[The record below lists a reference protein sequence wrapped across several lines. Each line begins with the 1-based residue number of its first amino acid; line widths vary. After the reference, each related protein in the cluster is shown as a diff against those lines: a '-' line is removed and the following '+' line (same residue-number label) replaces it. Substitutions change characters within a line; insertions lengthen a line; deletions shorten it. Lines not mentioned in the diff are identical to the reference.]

1 MDYDLTK
8 IKAFSSREQSGDFS
22 IVSFTI
28 IDSYNIPQS
37 IVSSKIS
44 QFQNA
49 LTFASKLIEREK
61 SITDEYTRDSLFAE
75 YLKDI
80 KQVHATELSDAHQR
94 STTEITAKIG
104 PLVQQLSDKDRILTE
119 RLDEQRREY
128 EQQIKALQKSQ
139 KSVELELETL
149 KREAGAELDRELKAF
164 RKRIAQLESDL
175 QGKIQAE
182 TTIREQCHKEYEQ
195 RVDLIESKNKE
206 LLAVKDASLQ
216 EQKDRLEKR
225 EQELI
230 RKVHRNASSSFRG
243 QDGEQFF
250 ADLATDKMKWVMTYT
265 GDVDHS
271 CDYSTVIQNVPS
283 FIEVKNYTDTIPFKE
298 VTKFLNDMKLH
309 PEITFGVFV
318 SLNTSIQKKQAIP
331 ISMDW
336 INGNQCVMYIQS
348 FNELDH
354 DHVFLMIEQ
363 TARLAG
369 IITRNILQKEGENL
383 EANYQ
388 QRIDDAKI
396 YISNAISRSGKLSTK
411 IKADKIQITSL
422 LELSTMNILNELKQ
436 QNLELTT
443 AVQIMLGDTIEPV
456 SDEIDE
462 SIKDTTSPSESKLKK
477 RSKKP
482 APPKN

>member
-1 MDYDLTK
+1 MSLDFTK
-8 IKAFSSREQSGDFS
+8 IHTFISRESAGDVDILSFN
-22 IVSFTI
+22 VSN
-28 IDSYNIPQS
+28 SYDMP
-37 IVSSKIS
+37 VSLLTSHIS

-80 KQVHATELSDAHQR
+80 KEVHANELSEIQQR
-94 STTEITAKIG
+94 SITEITSKIG
-104 PLVQQLSDKDRILTE
+104 PLVQQLSEKDRNLSDH
-119 RLDEQRREY
+119 LDEQRREY
-128 EQQIKALQKSQ
+128 EQQIKLLHKSQ
-139 KSVELELETL
+139 KSVEAELESV
-149 KREAGAELDRELKAF
+149 KRESSAELDRELKAF
-164 RKRIAQLESDL
+164 RKKVAQLESDL

-182 TTIREQCHKEYEQ
+182 ATVREQCRKEYEQ
-195 RVDLIESKNKE
+195 RLELIEGKNKE
-206 LLAVKDASLQ
+206 LLAMKDASLQ
-216 EQKDRLEKR
+216 EQKERLEKR
-225 EQELI
+225 EEELI

-283 FIEVKNYTDTIPFKE
+283 FVEVKNYTDTIPFKE
-298 VTKFLNDMKLH
+298 VTKFLSDMKLH

-318 SLNTSIQKKQAIP
+318 SLNTGIQKKQAIP

-348 FNELDH
+348 FNELDQE
-354 DHVFLMIEQ
+354 HVFLMIEQ

-369 IITRNILQKEGENL
+369 IITRNILQKEGENI

-388 QRIDDAKI
+388 QRIDDAKT
-396 YISNAISRSGKLSTK
+396 YISNAISRSGKLATK
-411 IKADKIQITSL
+411 IKADKLQITSL
-422 LELSTMNILNELKQ
+422 LELSTMNVLNELKQ
-436 QNLELTT
+436 QNVELTT
-443 AVQIMLGDTIEPV
+443 AVQIMLGDNVEVV
-456 SDEIDE
+456 SDEVDE
-462 SIKDTTSPSESKLKK
+462 IVVESKPKKKAKKATTS
-477 RSKKP
+477 
-482 APPKN
+482 AKN

>member
-1 MDYDLTK
+1 MSLDFTK
-8 IKAFSSREQSGDFS
+8 IHTFISRESAGDVDILSFN
-22 IVSFTI
+22 VSN
-28 IDSYNIPQS
+28 SYDMP
-37 IVSSKIS
+37 VSLLTSHIS

-80 KQVHATELSDAHQR
+80 KEVHANELSEIQQR
-94 STTEITAKIG
+94 SITEITSKIG
-104 PLVQQLSDKDRILTE
+104 PLVQQLSEKDRNLSDH
-119 RLDEQRREY
+119 LDEQRREY
-128 EQQIKALQKSQ
+128 EQQIKLLHKSQ
-139 KSVELELETL
+139 KSVEAELESV
-149 KREAGAELDRELKAF
+149 KRESSAELDRELKAF
-164 RKRIAQLESDL
+164 RKKVAQLESDL

-182 TTIREQCHKEYEQ
+182 ATVREQCRKEYEQ
-195 RVDLIESKNKE
+195 RLELIEGKNKE
-206 LLAVKDASLQ
+206 LLAMKDASLQ
-216 EQKDRLEKR
+216 EQKERLEKR
-225 EQELI
+225 EEELI

-283 FIEVKNYTDTIPFKE
+283 FVEVKNYTDTIPFKE
-298 VTKFLNDMKLH
+298 VTKFLSDMKLH

-318 SLNTSIQKKQAIP
+318 SLNTGIQKKQAIP

-348 FNELDH
+348 FNELDQE
-354 DHVFLMIEQ
+354 HVFLMIEQ

-369 IITRNILQKEGENL
+369 IITRNILQKEGENI

-388 QRIDDAKI
+388 QRIDDAKT
-396 YISNAISRSGKLSTK
+396 YISNAISRSGKLATK
-411 IKADKIQITSL
+411 IKADKLQITSL
-422 LELSTMNILNELKQ
+422 LELSTMNVLNELKQ
-436 QNLELTT
+436 QNVELTT
-443 AVQIMLGDTIEPV
+443 AVQIMLGDNVEVV
-456 SDEIDE
+456 SDEVDE
-462 SIKDTTSPSESKLKK
+462 IVVESKPKKKTKKATTS
-477 RSKKP
+477 
-482 APPKN
+482 AKN

>member
-1 MDYDLTK
+1 MSLDLTT
-8 IKAFSSREQSGDFS
+8 INTFISREQTGDFS
-22 IVSFTI
+22 ILSFNVSN
-28 IDSYNIPQS
+28 SYEMP
-37 IVSSKIS
+37 VSLLTSHIS

-49 LTFASKLIEREK
+49 LTFASKLIDSEK
-61 SITDEYTRDSLFAE
+61 TITDEYTRDSLFAD

-80 KQVHATELSDAHQR
+80 KQLHANELSDIQQR
-94 STTEITAKIG
+94 STTEITTKIG
-104 PLVQQLSDKDRILTE
+104 PLVQQLSEKDRILTE
-119 RLDEQRREY
+119 RLDQQRCDY

-139 KSVELELETL
+139 KSVEAELESVR
-149 KREAGAELDRELKAF
+149 RESGAELDRELKAF
-164 RKRIAQLESDL
+164 RKKVAQLESDL

-182 TTIREQCHKEYEQ
+182 TTVREQCRKEYEQ
-195 RVDLIESKNKE
+195 RLELIEGKNKE
-206 LLAVKDASLQ
+206 LLAMKDASLQ
-216 EQKDRLEKR
+216 EQKERLEKR

-283 FIEVKNYTDTIPFKE
+283 FVEVKNYTDTIPFKE

-318 SLNTSIQKKQAIP
+318 SLNTGIQKKQAIP

-336 INGNQCVMYIQS
+336 INGNQCVMYVQS
-348 FNELDH
+348 FNELDQ

-388 QRIDDAKI
+388 QRIDDAKT
-396 YISNAISRSGKLSTK
+396 YISNAISRSGKLATK
-411 IKADKIQITSL
+411 IKADKIQIISL
-422 LELSTMNILNELKQ
+422 LELSTMNTLNELKQ
-436 QNLELTT
+436 QNVELTT
-443 AVQIMLGDTIEPV
+443 AVQIMLGDNIEPV
-456 SDEIDE
+456 SDEVDE
-462 SIKDTTSPSESKLKK
+462 VVVAAEPKPKKKAKKVSTST
-477 RSKKP
+477 
-482 APPKN
+482 KN

>member
-1 MDYDLTK
+1 MSLDFTK
-8 IKAFSSREQSGDFS
+8 IHTFISRESAGDVDILSFN
-22 IVSFTI
+22 VSN
-28 IDSYNIPQS
+28 SYDMP
-37 IVSSKIS
+37 VSLLTSHIS

-80 KQVHATELSDAHQR
+80 KQVHANELSEIQQR
-94 STTEITAKIG
+94 SITEITSKIG
-104 PLVQQLSDKDRILTE
+104 PLVQQLSEKDRNLTD
-119 RLDEQRREY
+119 RLDEQRCEY
-128 EQQIKALQKSQ
+128 EQQIKVLHKSQ
-139 KSVELELETL
+139 KTIEAELESV
-149 KREAGAELDRELKAF
+149 KRESSAELDRELKAF
-164 RKRIAQLESDL
+164 RKKVAQLESDL

-182 TTIREQCHKEYEQ
+182 ATVREQCRKEYEQ
-195 RVDLIESKNKE
+195 RLELIEGKNRE
-206 LLAVKDASLQ
+206 LLSMKDASLQ
-216 EQKDRLEKR
+216 EQKERLEKR

-283 FIEVKNYTDTIPFKE
+283 FVEVKNYTDTIPFKE
-298 VTKFLNDMKLH
+298 VTKFLSDMKLH

-318 SLNTSIQKKQAIP
+318 SLNTGIQKKQAIP

-348 FNELDH
+348 FNELDQE
-354 DHVFLMIEQ
+354 HVFLMIEQ

-388 QRIDDAKI
+388 QRIDDAKT
-396 YISNAISRSGKLSTK
+396 YISNAISRSGKLATK
-411 IKADKIQITSL
+411 IKADKLQITSL
-422 LELSTMNILNELKQ
+422 LELSTMNVLNELKQ
-436 QNLELTT
+436 QNVELTT
-443 AVQIMLGDTIEPV
+443 AVQIMLGDNVEVV
-456 SDEIDE
+456 SDEVDE
-462 SIKDTTSPSESKLKK
+462 IVVESKPKK
-477 RSKKP
+477 KTKK
-482 APPKN
+482 ATTTAKN

>member
-1 MDYDLTK
+1 MSLDFTK
-8 IKAFSSREQSGDFS
+8 IHTFISRESAGDVDILSFN
-22 IVSFTI
+22 VSN
-28 IDSYNIPQS
+28 SYDMP
-37 IVSSKIS
+37 VSLLTSHIS

-49 LTFASKLIEREK
+49 LTFASKLIERET

-80 KQVHATELSDAHQR
+80 KQLHANELSEIQQR
-94 STTEITAKIG
+94 SITEITSKIG
-104 PLVQQLSDKDRILTE
+104 PLVHQISEKDRILTD

-128 EQQIKALQKSQ
+128 EQQIKVLQKSQ
-139 KSVELELETL
+139 KTIEAELESV
-149 KREAGAELDRELKAF
+149 KRESSAELDRELKAF
-164 RKRIAQLESDL
+164 RKKVAQLESDL

-182 TTIREQCHKEYEQ
+182 ATVREQCRKEYEQ
-195 RVDLIESKNKE
+195 RLELIEGKNRE
-206 LLAVKDASLQ
+206 LLSMKDASLQ
-216 EQKDRLEKR
+216 EQKERLEKR

-283 FIEVKNYTDTIPFKE
+283 FVEVKNYTDTIPFKE
-298 VTKFLNDMKLH
+298 VTKFLSDMKLH

-318 SLNTSIQKKQAIP
+318 SLNTGIQKKQAIP

-348 FNELDH
+348 FNELDQE
-354 DHVFLMIEQ
+354 HVFLMIEQ

-388 QRIDDAKI
+388 QRIDDAKT
-396 YISNAISRSGKLSTK
+396 YISNAISRSGKLATK
-411 IKADKIQITSL
+411 IKADKLQITSL
-422 LELSTMNILNELKQ
+422 LELSTMNVLNELKQ
-436 QNLELTT
+436 QNVELTT
-443 AVQIMLGDTIEPV
+443 AVQIMLGDNVEVV
-456 SDEIDE
+456 SDEVDE
-462 SIKDTTSPSESKLKK
+462 IVVESKPKK
-477 RSKKP
+477 KTKK
-482 APPKN
+482 ATTTAKN

>member
-1 MDYDLTK
+1 MSLDFTK
-8 IKAFSSREQSGDFS
+8 IHTFISRESAGDVDILSFN
-22 IVSFTI
+22 VSN
-28 IDSYNIPQS
+28 SYDMP
-37 IVSSKIS
+37 VSLLTSHIS

-80 KQVHATELSDAHQR
+80 KQVHANELSEIQQR
-94 STTEITAKIG
+94 SITEITSKIG
-104 PLVQQLSDKDRILTE
+104 PLVQQLSEKDRNLSDH
-119 RLDEQRREY
+119 LDEQRREY
-128 EQQIKALQKSQ
+128 EQQIKLLHKSQ
-139 KSVELELETL
+139 KSVEAELESV
-149 KREAGAELDRELKAF
+149 KRESSAELDRELKAF
-164 RKRIAQLESDL
+164 RKKVAQLESDL

-182 TTIREQCHKEYEQ
+182 ATVREQCRKEYEQ
-195 RVDLIESKNKE
+195 RLELIEGKNKE
-206 LLAVKDASLQ
+206 LLAMKDASLQ
-216 EQKDRLEKR
+216 EQKERLEKR
-225 EQELI
+225 EEELI

-283 FIEVKNYTDTIPFKE
+283 FVEVKNYTDTIPFKE
-298 VTKFLNDMKLH
+298 VTKFLSDMKLH

-318 SLNTSIQKKQAIP
+318 SLNTGIQKKQAIP

-348 FNELDH
+348 FNELDQE
-354 DHVFLMIEQ
+354 HVFLMIEQ

-369 IITRNILQKEGENL
+369 IITRNILQKEGENI

-388 QRIDDAKI
+388 QRIDDAKT
-396 YISNAISRSGKLSTK
+396 YISNAISRSGKLATK
-411 IKADKIQITSL
+411 IKADKLQITSL
-422 LELSTMNILNELKQ
+422 LELSTMNVLNELKQ
-436 QNLELTT
+436 QNVELTT
-443 AVQIMLGDTIEPV
+443 AVQIMLGDNVEVV
-456 SDEIDE
+456 SDEVDE
-462 SIKDTTSPSESKLKK
+462 IVVESKPKKKTKKATTS
-477 RSKKP
+477 
-482 APPKN
+482 AKN

>member
-1 MDYDLTK
+1 MSLDFTK
-8 IKAFSSREQSGDFS
+8 IHTFISRESAGDVDILSFN
-22 IVSFTI
+22 VSN
-28 IDSYNIPQS
+28 SYDMP
-37 IVSSKIS
+37 VSLLTSHIS

-49 LTFASKLIEREK
+49 LTFASKLIERET

-80 KQVHATELSDAHQR
+80 KQLHANELSEIQQR
-94 STTEITAKIG
+94 SITEITSKIG
-104 PLVQQLSDKDRILTE
+104 PLVHQISEKDRILND

-128 EQQIKALQKSQ
+128 EQQIKVLQKSQ
-139 KSVELELETL
+139 KTIEAELESV
-149 KREAGAELDRELKAF
+149 KRESSAELDRELKVF
-164 RKRIAQLESDL
+164 RKKVAQLESDL

-182 TTIREQCHKEYEQ
+182 ATVREQCRKEYEQ
-195 RVDLIESKNKE
+195 RLELIEGKNRE
-206 LLAVKDASLQ
+206 LLSMKDASLQ
-216 EQKDRLEKR
+216 EQKERLEKR

-283 FIEVKNYTDTIPFKE
+283 FVEVKNYTDTIPFKE
-298 VTKFLNDMKLH
+298 VTKFLSDMKLH

-318 SLNTSIQKKQAIP
+318 SLNTGIQKKQAIP

-348 FNELDH
+348 FNELDQE
-354 DHVFLMIEQ
+354 HVFLMIEQ

-388 QRIDDAKI
+388 QRIDDAKT
-396 YISNAISRSGKLSTK
+396 YISNAISRSGKLATK
-411 IKADKIQITSL
+411 IKADKLQITSL
-422 LELSTMNILNELKQ
+422 LELSTMNVLNELKQ
-436 QNLELTT
+436 QNVELTT
-443 AVQIMLGDTIEPV
+443 AVQIMLGDNVEVV
-456 SDEIDE
+456 SDEVDE
-462 SIKDTTSPSESKLKK
+462 IVVESKPKK
-477 RSKKP
+477 KTKK
-482 APPKN
+482 ATTTAKN

>member
-1 MDYDLTK
+1 MSLDFTK
-8 IKAFSSREQSGDFS
+8 IHTFISRESAGDVDILSFN
-22 IVSFTI
+22 VSN
-28 IDSYNIPQS
+28 SYDMP
-37 IVSSKIS
+37 VSLLTSHIS

-49 LTFASKLIEREK
+49 LTFASKLIERET

-80 KQVHATELSDAHQR
+80 KQLHANELSEIQQR
-94 STTEITAKIG
+94 SITEITSKIG
-104 PLVQQLSDKDRILTE
+104 PLVHQISEKDRILND

-128 EQQIKALQKSQ
+128 EQQIKVLQKSQ
-139 KSVELELETL
+139 KTIEAELESV
-149 KREAGAELDRELKAF
+149 KRESSAELDRELKAF
-164 RKRIAQLESDL
+164 RKKVAQLESDL

-182 TTIREQCHKEYEQ
+182 ATVREQCRKEYEQ
-195 RVDLIESKNKE
+195 RLELIEGKNRE
-206 LLAVKDASLQ
+206 LLSMKDASLQ
-216 EQKDRLEKR
+216 EQKERLEKR

-283 FIEVKNYTDTIPFKE
+283 FVEVKNYTDTIPFKE
-298 VTKFLNDMKLH
+298 VTKFLSDMKLH

-318 SLNTSIQKKQAIP
+318 SLNTGIQKKQAIP

-348 FNELDH
+348 FNELDQE
-354 DHVFLMIEQ
+354 HVFLMIEQ

-388 QRIDDAKI
+388 QRIDDAKT
-396 YISNAISRSGKLSTK
+396 YISNAISRSGKLATK
-411 IKADKIQITSL
+411 IKADKLQITSL
-422 LELSTMNILNELKQ
+422 LELSTMNVLNELKQ
-436 QNLELTT
+436 QNVELTT
-443 AVQIMLGDTIEPV
+443 AVQIMLGDNVEVV
-456 SDEIDE
+456 SDEVDE
-462 SIKDTTSPSESKLKK
+462 IVVESKPKK
-477 RSKKP
+477 KTKK
-482 APPKN
+482 ATTTAKN